1 MDYEATMGK
10 QASAVLYVLAMVAVV
25 VGVDLPQRPPT
36 QLHSKV
42 GSHAR
47 RVGARLR
54 SHGGAGPSGPH
65 AIPVS
70 RSCRWSARAS
80 AALTLAEPRRLCTTT
95 PGVYLFKQESAL
107 VYVGRAGERS
117 GKGLRGRLTIYV
129 SGRAP
134 QSGFGNLAL
143 E

>member
-1 MDYEATMGK
+1 MGDRRLLGIAEVEAVGE
-10 QASAVLYVLAMVAVV
+10 ADRLAA
-25 VGVDLPQRPPT
+25 
-36 QLHSKV
+36 
-42 GSHAR
+42 
-47 RVGARLR
+47 GARDVER
-54 SHGGAGPSGPH
+54 GAEDGSVPGCEW
-65 AIPVS
+65 I
-70 RSCRWSARAS
+70 
-80 AALTLAEPRRLCTTT
+80 TLAEPRRLCTTT